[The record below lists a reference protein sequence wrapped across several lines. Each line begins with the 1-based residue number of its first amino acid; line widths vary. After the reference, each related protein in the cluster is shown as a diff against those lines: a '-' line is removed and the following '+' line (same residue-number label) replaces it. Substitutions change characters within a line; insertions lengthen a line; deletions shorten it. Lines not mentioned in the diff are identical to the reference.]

1 VAVDRSIEA
10 AERFNLPGPLPA
22 WRLLRRHIHET
33 VCAEGIEVA
42 RSGFVQSFGETAL
55 DASLLQIPLVG
66 FLPADDPTADGLP
79 PGEGAF
85 LACSCWLVEVY
96 VMQGWLDEAGALFA
110 RLAALIAAAA
120 RLGFPAS
127 VAG

>member
-1 VAVDRSIEA
+1 
-10 AERFNLPGPLPA
+10 
-22 WRLLRRHIHET
+22 
-33 VCAEGIEVA
+33 
-42 RSGFVQSFGETAL
+42 VQSFGETAL
-55 DASLLQIPLVG
+55 DASLLQISLVG
-66 FLPADDPTADGLP
+66 FLPADDPTVVATVAAIERALMPQGLVLRYDTRATADGLP

-96 VMQGWLDEAGALFA
+96 VMQGRLDEAGALFA
-110 RLAALIAAAA
+110 RLVALIAAAA